1 MGGIPH
7 NHSSQLSPL
16 TMHEDVQLSA
26 FVCDLFH
33 VVCLLKSPRSR
44 AQTQINELSASTGH
58 TIESLR
64 AEKQTLSL
72 HVQEILLKNKTS
84 GGACRQTQLRQSP
97 SKKKSHGSDAHTSAK
112 KQKTS
117 CEVEGRGG
125 GKSVCGDVSSSSK
138 TPTQLLPKKST
149 SGRNLKPSQ
158 LTGSIG

>member
-58 TIESLR
+58 TIVSFEVV
-64 AEKQTLSL
+64 Q
-72 HVQEILLKNKTS
+72 HVDVFNSTCVPQ
-84 GGACRQTQLRQSP
+84 C
-97 SKKKSHGSDAHTSAK
+97 
-112 KQKTS
+112 
-117 CEVEGRGG
+117 
-125 GKSVCGDVSSSSK
+125 VC
-138 TPTQLLPKKST
+138 T
-149 SGRNLKPSQ
+149 
-158 LTGSIG
+158 I